1 MPVRHA
7 EPERDEIGPYNRLS
21 ASQAN
26 AYRACPRLWFY
37 EKVYRFKMPQIPVL
51 FVGRAVEE
59 ALCRVLRDSPSL
71 VASSAPSDALG
82 PSPYQ
87 EDGTPELSTN
97 AQWPAPGLMPL
108 LPHERPSTMDALE
121 AWGLERCR
129 VHLPVTLEK
138 AKLAWEKDERKA
150 GQWDEVDQTACLEMV
165 MNGLRF
171 HLKEVKTCYEA
182 GGGPLLPSWRTGTR
196 PDWPAPDGYAYPSL
210 ARGHP
215 LAERGEVTWAEA
227 WELARPW
234 FVDPD
239 APPFTMNAIHP
250 DHWFQGEY
258 DLVYRWS
265 GKTVIVDIKA
275 SVGATDRSG
284 DYVEQMQAY
293 AMLWYVT
300 HDRQEVVDG
309 LEIWYLGHPSIKS
322 IPVPSV
328 DDLVHL
334 EQTLEVMW
342 QELRQTTPNLD
353 ACPPSPRPLR
363 GFDPGGVPSDA
374 PDGLRCDRC
383 DWRSVCPGGQRTEPL
398 VFPSACQLPGATQ
411 TTPLQKIGPLD
422 PRLTVRGELSEVGFA
437 SENRPRML
445 TLKQGVHAAQIQ
457 VIAKEHSDGGATL
470 ALEPKRGQSVILHDA
485 VFTINWKGEIVL
497 KMDPFSRLEEDTD
510 PSVESGDLFD
520 KQAKHNVCGIVVY
533 AYEKHGVGKGG
544 KRWSRKG
551 IMVMDDT
558 GAMKIEGWADDWN
571 PQYDLAEVGDTVVL
585 ANIGLDAWAREVRGD
600 YTRNSRLQIIDRV
613 DRSTA

>member
-7 EPERDEIGPYNRLS
+7 EPERDEVGPYNRLS

-26 AYRACPRLWFY
+26 TYRACPRLWYY

-71 VASSAPSDALG
+71 VAGVAPTEALG
-82 PSPYQ
+82 PSPYND
-87 EDGTPELSTN
+87 DGTPIPSTTS
-97 AQWPAPGLMPL
+97 QWPATGLMPL
-108 LPHERPSTMDALE
+108 LPHERPSTMEALE
-121 AWGLERCR
+121 TWAMERCR
-129 VHLPVTLEK
+129 VHLPAALEK
-138 AKLAWEKDERKA
+138 ARLSWEKDERKA
-150 GQWDEVDQTACLEMV
+150 GSWDEVDPSWCLEMV

-171 HLKEVKTCYEA
+171 HLDEVKACYEA
-182 GGGPLLPSWRTGTR
+182 EGGPLLSSWRNGDR
-196 PDWPAPDGYAYPSL
+196 PEWPAPDGYPYASL
-210 ARGHP
+210 SRGHP
-215 LAERGEVTWAEA
+215 LAENGSVTWSEA

-239 APPFTMNAIHP
+239 APAFTMNAIHP

-300 HDRQEVVDG
+300 HDRNDIVDG

-322 IPVPSV
+322 VPVPPA
-328 DDLVHL
+328 DRLVEL
-334 EQTLEVMW
+334 EQSLEHMW
-342 QELRQTTPNLD
+342 ENIRQTEPTL
-353 ACPPSPRPLR
+353 AECPPEPSPLR
-363 GFDPGGVPSDA
+363 GFEAGGVATSA
-374 PDGLRCDRC
+374 PDGVRCDRC
-383 DWRSVCPGGQRTEPL
+383 DWRAVCPGGEGPTSL
-398 VFPSACQLPGATQ
+398 ATPSSYQLPGSTQ
-411 TTPLQKIGPLD
+411 TTPLQNIGPLD
-422 PRLTVRGELSEVGFA
+422 PRLTVRGVLSEVGFA
-437 SENRPRML
+437 SENRPRMM
-445 TLKQGVHAAQIQ
+445 TLKQGVNAAQIQ
-457 VIAKEHSDGGATL
+457 VVAKQHSDGGETL
-470 ALEPKRGQSVILHDA
+470 SLEPKRGQSVLLHDA

-510 PSVESGDLFD
+510 PSVHASDLFD
-520 KQAKHNVCGIVVY
+520 KQAKHNICGILVY

-551 IMVMDDT
+551 IMVMDES
-558 GAMKIEGWADDWN
+558 GAMKVEGWADDWN

-585 ANIGLDAWAREVRGD
+585 ANIGLDAWAREVRGE
-600 YTRNSRLQIIDRV
+600 YTRNSRLQIIERV
-613 DRSTA
+613 DRSTT